1 MVKQDTSK
9 AWSLAAGFGLSIL
22 SAIFAAPA
30 TLRVAAIQPGPN
42 CNAEEEL
49 SRDFEQTREAAA
61 AGARLVVWREFGVP
75 FDLRSKRTEEFAM
88 LSRETGVQLIV
99 GFADTL
105 PGGLRLNMAAVFSP
119 EDGLI
124 GCFGKDH
131 PGTFAGDYSD
141 VQLGYPVWKTTI
153 GRLAAIICYDLDFT
167 DTARRLAQNG
177 AQIVAVPSNDSVA
190 FLAATHYTHLVFR
203 AIENRVSLIKAD
215 RMRGA
220 AAVDPWGRVV
230 ARVVDRKGRRSTLI
244 AELPLGTHDSPLVFL
259 GDWIGWL
266 CLGAFTLLL
275 GLSASQ
281 RIWICWRRPG
291 SLV

>member
-1 MVKQDTSK
+1 MLAGTWGNPIYALWAQPWLLQPVSLVGSYGLELLLLTVNWAVAGLVIVALDRRGTSPLQPFPSRLAIRNAK
-9 AWSLAAGFGLSIL
+9 GAAIAAGLWTVGSLLLLNS
-22 SAIFAAPA
+22 APA

-42 CNAEEEL
+42 DNAEEEL

-88 LSRETGVQLIV
+88 LSRETGVHLVV
-99 GFADTL
+99 GFGDTL
-105 PGGLRLNMAAVFSP
+105 PGGLRLNMAAAFSP

-167 DTARRLAQNG
+167 DTARRMGQNG

-190 FLAATHYTHLVFR
+190 FPSRDPLHSSG
-203 AIENRVSLIKAD
+203 ISSD
-215 RMRGA
+215 REPGISHQSRPNA
-220 AAVDPWGRVV
+220 
-230 ARVVDRKGRRSTLI
+230 GRR
-244 AELPLGTHDSPLVFL
+244 G
-259 GDWIGWL
+259 
-266 CLGAFTLLL
+266 C
-275 GLSASQ
+275 
-281 RIWICWRRPG
+281 
-291 SLV
+291 